1 MQQVI
6 NLKKIIVNI
15 IILISF
21 SYLAIAQDGE
31 KVRIVMF
38 NSIGQ
43 KETIST
49 NSNISIV
56 FGPNVK
62 PEYSYLS
69 YSNGKNRNEYIIEL
83 KSNEKLFREIS
94 VLRSSVDSLRIA
106 VSKKE
111 IRIDTV
117 EIFKEKP
124 ATEANSNFAEF
135 ADSSSYEAVAKPKR
149 EILVKIPK
157 VRSTDEADS
166 SIIKANIRAIN
177 ENEREINRNKSRI
190 DTLLYAI
197 AESKRTGSGLE
208 HLDEFYREIDSLR
221 ARNIEI
227 EQVNQRLSDT
237 NKLLSAELKAREAE
251 YLALVRLIYLISA
264 IAVIIIL
271 IAIFYY
277 ISYKQKKKFNEE
289 LNRINKE
296 LERINGHLTV
306 SNNENERLL
315 KLMRKELDIASKY
328 VMSLL
333 PMQISK
339 GNIKT
344 EWVYIP
350 CAQLGGDAF
359 GYNMLDDENFAVYI
373 LDVSGHGVGSA
384 LHSVQ
389 VLNILKNRTL
399 PNVDFGKPDEVLTA
413 LNKLFMMS
421 DYSGLY
427 FTMFYAVYNTKT
439 RKLRYSAAGH
449 PPMLLFN
456 SKKLFELYSQDIFIG
471 AVPDLVYST
480 DEYDIA
486 KGSSLVLF
494 SDAAFEF
501 EKEGEMYTFKEFTDD
516 LENNLIKNKS
526 SVKQMYLSARNI
538 SRQSELDD
546 DFSMLK
552 ITFD

>member
-1 MQQVI
+1 
-6 NLKKIIVNI
+6 LKKIFLNI

-21 SYLAIAQDGE
+21 SFFAHTQDGS

-38 NSIGQ
+38 NSVGQ

-49 NSNISIV
+49 NDNVSIV
-56 FGPNVK
+56 YGPNVK

-69 YSNGKNRNEYIIEL
+69 YSNGKNRDEYIIEL

-94 VLRSSVDSLRIA
+94 VLRSSVDSLRSA

-111 IRIDTV
+111 VRIDTV
-117 EIFKEKP
+117 EIFKDKP
-124 ATEANSNFAEF
+124 STDANSNFAEF
-135 ADSSSYEAVAKPKR
+135 SDNTTYEAVEKQKQ
-149 EILVKIPK
+149 ELLVKVPK
-157 VRSTDEADS
+157 TRSTDEADS
-166 SIIKANIRAIN
+166 CIIKANRRAID
-177 ENEREINRNKSRI
+177 ENERELSRNKSRI
-190 DTLLYAI
+190 DTLLSAI
-197 AESKRTGSGLE
+197 AESKRTGKGLE
-208 HLDEFYREIDSLR
+208 NLDEFYREIDSLR

-227 EQVNQRLSDT
+227 EQVNERLLGT

-277 ISYKQKKKFNEE
+277 ISYRQKKKFNEE

-306 SNNENERLL
+306 SNDEKERLL
-315 KLMRKELDIASKY
+315 KLIRKELDTASKY
-328 VMSLL
+328 VISLL
-333 PMQISK
+333 PMQIIK
-339 GNIKT
+339 GSIKT

-389 VLNILKNRTL
+389 VLNILKNKTL

-456 SKKLFELYSQDIFIG
+456 SKKLVELYSQDIFIG
-471 AVPDLVYST
+471 AVPNLVYST
-480 DEYDIA
+480 DEYDIS

-501 EKEGEMYTFKEFTDD
+501 ENTVGEMYTFKEFTDD
-516 LENNLIKNKS
+516 LETNIIMNKS
-526 SVKQMYLSARNI
+526 SVKQMYLSAKNI